1 MNQTRFETLN
11 HVDPIFKSSRFS
23 QLNFSKTQK
32 QVFFDVYTT
41 EVEYDDGRIIPLEG
55 VTETNEEF
63 MSIRQSK
70 IDVGTVRDYFSR
82 NEIMF

>member
-11 HVDPIFKSSRFS
+11 HVDPIYKSSRFS
-23 QLNFSKTQK
+23 QINFTKQQK
-32 QVFFDVYTT
+32 QVFFDVQTT
-41 EVEYDDGRIIPLEG
+41 EVEYDDNRIIPLPG

-63 MSIRQSK
+63 MSIYQSK
-70 IDVGTVRDYFSR
+70 IDIGTVRDYFSR